1 MNARGGGLGEHSAAW
16 GDMMSNNPV
25 CALLGKARGAAML
38 AVIACLSACSTAD
51 GYYGG
56 LAPVLDAA
64 DVERAA
70 SHRARLLD
78 ALVRDAGYG
87 GKSVDWYDVT
97 IAGYNYVDDSCSQYF
112 DRLFKLQRKR
122 DAARSAISVI
132 GQTTNAVLAVTGAAQ
147 LTMAVVAQAFGLS
160 SSLTDIA
167 AGTYLYQLPPA
178 PTMQFVKKL
187 AAAYRD
193 GTARQRQE
201 IAASPTVAYSHIR
214 AYLDLCLPAGIEA
227 QLIEH
232 IGAATAAA
240 KADPDSSGV
249 TLTVASIRSAEV
261 VRALQ
266 APPSPLTPL
275 PPSPRPT
282 PDSTYESLLAPVVV
296 KRIQRTLCLTPDGKL
311 GPETRAAIKE
321 FYRGR
326 GEERPDLDKT
336 GVTEEDVRRLEKLAE
351 LAGYKDCTARKVK
364 SAFEVGNLSRQE

>member
-1 MNARGGGLGEHSAAW
+1 MNAHGGARWAFRRM
-16 GDMMSNNPV
+16 GDMMSDNS
-25 CALLGKARGAAML
+25 AWSLIGKVRGIAML
-38 AVIACLSACSTAD
+38 AAIACFSSCTTAD
-51 GYYGG
+51 QFYGG
-56 LAPVLDAA
+56 LPPVLDAA

-70 SHRARLLD
+70 SHRARILD

-87 GKSVDWYDVT
+87 DRTVDWYDVT
-97 IAGYNYVDDSCSQYF
+97 IAGFNYVDDSCSQYF

-147 LTMAVVAQAFGLS
+147 LSMAVVAQAFGLS

-178 PTMQFVKKL
+178 PTRQFVAKL

-193 GTARQRQE
+193 GTARQRKE

-232 IGAATAAA
+232 IGAATVTAR
-240 KADPDSSGV
+240 ADPGSSGV
-249 TLTVASIRSAEV
+249 TLAVASIRSAEV

-266 APPSPLTPL
+266 APTSASAPL
-275 PPSPRPT
+275 PSSPRPK
-282 PDSTYESLLAPVVV
+282 PSGPYESMIDPEVVA
-296 KRIQRTLCLTPDGKL
+296 RIQRTLCLTPDRKL

-321 FYRGR
+321 FFRGR
-326 GEERPDLDKT
+326 GEDRPDLDKT
-336 GVTEEDVRRLEKLAE
+336 GVTEKDVRLLEEVAE
-351 LAGYKDCTARKVK
+351 AAGDKDCAARGVK
-364 SAFEVGNLSRQE
+364 SAFQVGDLSRDE

>member
-1 MNARGGGLGEHSAAW
+1 MSDNSAWA
-16 GDMMSNNPV
+16 ST
-25 CALLGKARGAAML
+25 GKVRRIAML
-38 AVIACLSACSTAD
+38 AVIACVSSCSTAD
-51 GYYGG
+51 QFYGG
-56 LAPVLDAA
+56 LPPVLDAA

-70 SHRARLLD
+70 SHRARILD

-87 GKSVDWYDVT
+87 DKTVDWYDVT
-97 IAGYNYVDDSCSQYF
+97 IAGFNYVDDSCSQYF

-147 LTMAVVAQAFGLS
+147 LSMAVVAQAFGLS

-178 PTMQFVKKL
+178 PTRQFVAKL

-214 AYLDLCLPAGIEA
+214 GYLDLCLPAGIEA

-232 IGAATAAA
+232 IGAATATA
-240 KADPDSSGV
+240 KANPGSSGV
-249 TLTVASIRSAEV
+249 TVAVASIRSPEV
-261 VRALQ
+261 ARALQ
-266 APPSPLTPL
+266 EPAGPTAPL
-275 PPSPRPT
+275 PSSPRPK
-282 PDSTYESLLAPVVV
+282 PDGSYESLLAPTVVW
-296 KRIQRTLCLTPDGKL
+296 RIQRTLCLTSDGKL

-326 GEERPDLDKT
+326 GEDRPDLDKT
-336 GVTEEDVRRLEKLAE
+336 GVTEKDVRLLEEVAE
-351 LAGYKDCTARKVK
+351 AAGDKDCAARGVK
-364 SAFEVGNLSRQE
+364 SAFQVGDVSRDE